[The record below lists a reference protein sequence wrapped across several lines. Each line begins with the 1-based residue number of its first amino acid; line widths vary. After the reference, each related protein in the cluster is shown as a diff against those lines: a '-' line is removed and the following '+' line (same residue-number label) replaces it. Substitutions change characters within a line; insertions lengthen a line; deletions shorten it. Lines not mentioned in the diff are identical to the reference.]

1 MWMMTHCEGHQGE
14 EGTRKLT
21 QVRQQKL
28 KACQEQSCVR
38 AFLMSSPGEKGF
50 SYMLK
55 LPKTMPTLDS
65 GSFRKISASQIVL
78 TTRERG
84 YLGK

>member
-38 AFLMSSPGEKGF
+38 AAGPQSLSTHF
-50 SYMLK
+50 
-55 LPKTMPTLDS
+55 
-65 GSFRKISASQIVL
+65 
-78 TTRERG
+78 
-84 YLGK
+84 